1 MRIAWQ
7 RLNKGGCI
15 PRIAKV
21 VDLVDI
27 ARVLLASMPAD
38 VGALVGSATYCRLR
52 GQQ

>member
-27 ARVLLASMPAD
+27 ARVRAGVHAS
-38 VGALVGSATYCRLR
+38 RR
-52 GQQ
+52 GQASLPSSGQLAIAD